1 MTDRLSNLLILQAER
16 MARLQLLQELFAHH
30 KDSLRPA
37 AAAAAKRRSQ
47 RNNAVKAWHS
57 E

>member
-1 MTDRLSNLLILQAER
+1 MTDRLSNLLTSQAER
-16 MARLQLLQELFAHH
+16 VARLQLLQELFAHH
-30 KDSLRPA
+30 KDLLRPA
-37 AAAAAKRRSQ
+37 AAAAAKRRAQ